1 MQAIGKIQRSFQ
13 ITIPAGIRKKMN
25 LKIGD
30 IVLIEEQEDGI
41 LLKPQSL
48 IDKSQAWFWSKE
60 WQEEEK
66 KIDKDF
72 EKGDLLV
79 SNSVDEFLEELHKK

>member
-1 MQAIGKIQRSFQ
+1 MPAISKIQRSFQ
-13 ITIPAGIRKKMN
+13 VTIPTELRKKLD
-25 LKIGD
+25 LKVGD
-30 IVLIEEQEDGI
+30 IVLIEDHEDGI

-48 IDKSQAWFWSKE
+48 IDRSQAWFWSKE

-72 EKGDLLV
+72 GKGDV
-79 SNSVDEFLEELHKK
+79 KISNSVDEFLEDLHKK

>member
-1 MQAIGKIQRSFQ
+1 MHSIGKIQRSFQ
-13 ITIPAGIRKKMN
+13 VTIPAELRKNLN
-25 LKIGD
+25 LKAGD
-30 IVLIEEQEDGI
+30 IVLIEGHEDGI

-72 EKGDLLV
+72 EKADVMV
-79 SNSVDEFLEELHKK
+79 SNSVDEFLEDLHKK